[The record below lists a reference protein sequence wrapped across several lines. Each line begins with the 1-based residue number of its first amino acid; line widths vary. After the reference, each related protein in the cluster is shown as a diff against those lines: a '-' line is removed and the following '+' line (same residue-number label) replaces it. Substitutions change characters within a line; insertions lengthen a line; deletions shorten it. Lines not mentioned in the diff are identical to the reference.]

1 MVNYYYDGT
10 FDGLLTSVYESY
22 YGIEPPD
29 KILRCKNLQQSI
41 LDKDIDIVTD
51 SEKASKVYEAIH
63 KKISYD
69 ALRNV
74 YHAYLSELD
83 EIDTYIYQYLRFGFK
98 KGKSVDLYLTSE
110 EVLKVHSAAK
120 KVRTESHLMLGLL
133 RFRKLNGGLYYA
145 PYSPVYNITALISD
159 HFVRRLSDQFWII
172 HDTKRNLAAVYN
184 MVECVLTDLPEE
196 LQHQS
201 LNTDDCFEDLWK
213 KYFDSICIKDRI
225 NPKLQKRNMP
235 ARYWKYLVEKQ

>member
-10 FDGLLTSVYESY
+10 FDGLLTAVYESY
-22 YGIEPPD
+22 YSTSVPD
-29 KILRCKNLQQSI
+29 RILRCRSVQQSI
-41 LDKDIDIVTD
+41 LDRDIDITTD
-51 SEKASKVYEAIH
+51 SEKASKVYQAIH

-74 YHAYLSELD
+74 YDAYLSELD
-83 EIDTYIYQYLRFGFK
+83 EIDTFIYRYLRFGFK

-120 KVRTESHLMLGLL
+120 KVRSESHLMLGLL
-133 RFRKLNGGLYYA
+133 RFRKLSGDLYYA
-145 PYSPVYNITALISD
+145 PYSPVYNITALISR

-172 HDTKRNLAAVYN
+172 HDTQRNLASVYN
-184 MVECVLTDLPEE
+184 MKECVLTDLPAE
-196 LQHQS
+196 LQNQS
-201 LNTDDCFEDLWK
+201 ANADDQFEELWK
-213 KYFDSICIKDRI
+213 KYFDSICIKDKI

-235 ARYWKYLVEKQ
+235 SRYWKYLVEKQ